1 MRSDLEPY
9 SGDEGLPLEPDVAS
23 YNVTISATRK
33 AQMDLERARRER
45 VRRKLDVISYEA
57 AISIVSG
64 ARCGELQRYHQCV
77 R

>member
-1 MRSDLEPY
+1 M
-9 SGDEGLPLEPDVAS
+9 LPLEPDVTNHQR
-23 YNVTISATRK
+23 YEK
-33 AQMDLERARRER
+33 ARMDWVRARRER

-64 ARCGELQRYHQCV
+64 ARSGELQRYHQCV